1 MQIRPRTSLAVE
13 KGNTKTLFHIKCV
26 TVRRHGCCKT
36 LSGMQVDVARLC
48 FFLIPASRAQRTDH
62 WLHTH

>member
-36 LSGMQVDVARLC
+36 LSGMQVDSSFVL
-48 FFLIPASRAQRTDH
+48 FLIPASRAQRTDH